1 MLEYTEQLIARGSK
15 MIHQGITDKLKLISE
30 PLPFLTMG
38 QRWFLK
44 SFLLCFGQLVQ
55 TENFDPQVI
64 NDDPLIFAFN
74 HNCSYE
80 TLLVPIYLTALRQGR
95 KIGFIIDWMFGRLP
109 GLSWV
114 FQQTDP
120 IYVYNK
126 KSTLEFLNRLRP
138 KNRPAT
144 VYAEC
149 IKRLENGRSIG
160 IFPEGSRNRNP
171 ELLLKGHKG
180 IGYIALHSQAPVLPI
195 GIDFPSRIK
204 KGRIPK
210 FGPLILR
217 TGSKMY
223 FPEERAIYQ
232 QINSSPCINHL
243 TKKILTDYLTAK
255 TTYSIMKKLANL
267 SGKQYPFQEPAPPA
281 LMKRFL
287 FDPALIP
294 ICKHQDQY

>member
-1 MLEYTEQLIARGSK
+1 
-15 MIHQGITDKLKLISE
+15 MIHQMISDKFKILSE
-30 PLPFLTMG
+30 PQPFLTLG

-44 SFLLCFGQLVQ
+44 SFLLCFSHLVQ
-55 TENFDPQVI
+55 TENFDKHVI
-64 NDDPLIFAFN
+64 TSDPLIFAFN

-80 TLLVPIYLTALRQGR
+80 TLLVPTYLTALRQGR

-126 KSTLEFLNRLRP
+126 KSSLEFLNRLRP
-138 KNRPAT
+138 LNKST
-144 VYAEC
+144 TIYTEC
-149 IKRLENGRSIG
+149 LKRLENGHSIG
-160 IFPEGSRNRNP
+160 IFPEGSRNRNS
-171 ELLLKGHKG
+171 ESLLKGRKG
-180 IGYIALHSQAPVLPI
+180 IGYIALHSQTPVLPI

-223 FPEERAIYQ
+223 FTEERAIYQ
-232 QINSSPCINHL
+232 QINTSPHLNHL
-243 TKKILTDYLTAK
+243 TKKIITNYLTAK
-255 TTYSIMKKLANL
+255 VTYSIMKKLANL
-267 SGKQYPFQEPAPPA
+267 SGKQYPFQEPTSPA
-281 LMKRFL
+281 VMKRFL
-287 FDPALIP
+287 FDQALR
-294 ICKHQDQY
+294 D